1 MAAYSVISCSGLHRQ
16 RAQFLDGRT
25 SANPHHNRRL
35 VTKLRLQMQKR
46 TSQPDLIESC
56 SAEILFGNFR
66 EGPVTDG
73 LGKYVSLSSANSTL
87 VIKYR
92 LINSLQKYMKVE
104 NNNDFS

>member
-1 MAAYSVISCSGLHRQ
+1 MKVAV
-16 RAQFLDGRT
+16 
-25 SANPHHNRRL
+25 
-35 VTKLRLQMQKR
+35 QK
-46 TSQPDLIESC
+46 
-56 SAEILFGNFR
+56 ILFGNFR

-73 LGKYVSLSSANSTL
+73 LGEYVSISSANSTL